1 VRVGSRTSGPKAAGS
16 AGSEEF
22 INASAPAPGRPD
34 AASKSVLSNPE
45 SRVKR
50 TRRALH
56 EEVVEQT
63 FWWMYAIAL
72 LFGILAISFHLW
84 RRHRERLE
92 AETESANSGLE
103 S

>member
-1 VRVGSRTSGPKAAGS
+1 
-16 AGSEEF
+16 
-22 INASAPAPGRPD
+22 
-34 AASKSVLSNPE
+34 
-45 SRVKR
+45 VKR

-56 EEVVEQT
+56 EDVVEQT

-92 AETESANSGLE
+92 AETEAANSGLE